1 MPDLIVRGLINKA
14 KLFDKDDMAGAAD
27 NFGVEWI
34 WNREAGG
41 SMEVRGSKFMEDA
54 NDWRDLVTFPDVDP

>member
-1 MPDLIVRGLINKA
+1 
-14 KLFDKDDMAGAAD
+14 MAGAAD

-34 WNREAGG
+34 WNLEAGG